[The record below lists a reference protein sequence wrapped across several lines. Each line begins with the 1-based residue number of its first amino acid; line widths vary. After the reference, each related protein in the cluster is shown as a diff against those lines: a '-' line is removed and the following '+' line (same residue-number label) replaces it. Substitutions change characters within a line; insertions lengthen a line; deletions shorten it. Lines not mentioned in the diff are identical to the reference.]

1 MQAGRKTAQGFKI
14 AYQSPHKT
22 TAKDFDL
29 FCQIAW
35 DMDNGRHKKA
45 LMIICEEVAEHSDT
59 TGYHGKLLRLGR
71 KFNLETINIFQS
83 AKKWVKPLLITAI
96 EHA

>member
-1 MQAGRKTAQGFKI
+1 
-14 AYQSPHKT
+14 
-22 TAKDFDL
+22 
-29 FCQIAW
+29 
-35 DMDNGRHKKA
+35 MDNGRHKKA

-83 AKKWVKPLLITAI
+83 AKK
-96 EHA
+96 